1 MFLVKGIYAQ
11 NSCQNIL
18 KLSMLSFLGQEENRK
33 LVKPQAKKLLKP
45 SGHLLIY
52 SFQGFWDNR
61 NRLVLLPD
69 VVKWVG
75 YPK

>member
-1 MFLVKGIYAQ
+1 
-11 NSCQNIL
+11 
-18 KLSMLSFLGQEENRK
+18 MLSFSGQEENRR

-69 VVKWVG
+69 VVK
-75 YPK
+75 